1 MENNSKV
8 QRRIDHNKTWIIKK
22 EEKKKKKR
30 KKEKKKKEKKKREK
44 KKKRGDGRENSNSKL
59 YLQGL

>member
-1 MENNSKV
+1 VENNSKV

-30 KKEKKKKEKKKREK
+30 KKRKKKKRKKREK
-44 KKKRGDGRENSNSKL
+44 KKKRGVGRENSNSKL